1 MADETEGQQQETQAA
16 QFAEG
21 VPQLEEL
28 IATTAGSPQEE
39 GYELVSTGIREF
51 VRRMLGKPG
60 VKVNAAL
67 LTEFVAD
74 LDKKLS
80 LQVDEILHHP
90 DVQKLESAWRGL
102 FFMIDRTNFK
112 ENIKLE
118 FVNVTKDDLLT
129 DSRTSPR

>member
-1 MADETEGQQQETQAA
+1 MADEMEGQAQEQATQ
-16 QFAEG
+16 FGEG

-28 IATTAGSPQEE
+28 ISSTAGSPQEE

-51 VRRMLGKPG
+51 VRRLLGKPG
-60 VKVNAAL
+60 VKVNAGL

-80 LQVDEILHHP
+80 QQVDEILQHP
-90 DVQKLESAWRGL
+90 DVQRLESAWRGL
-102 FFMIDRTNFK
+102 FFLVDRTNFK

-118 FVNVTKDDLLT
+118 FVNV
-129 DSRTSPR
+129 